1 MFVIAGSIDGNLPDP
16 ADQDTAP
23 IARETDVC
31 KREPIEGVPEADSRE
46 HELVQQGNNFCGNSE
61 TQSQP
66 QIITSPHIRY
76 AF

>member
-1 MFVIAGSIDGNLPDP
+1 MLIIAGSIDGYIPHP
-16 ADQDTAP
+16 VDQDTTP
-23 IARETDVC
+23 IAREADVC

-46 HELVQQGNNFCGNSE
+46 HKLVQQGNNCCGNSE